1 MGTNIVKNE
10 IKILLETLSEQ
21 YSGIYNHVDKIPQ
34 IELDI
39 MMANIRKLYERL
51 SDLNKINAKEKAV
64 YEIKPAVEET
74 TPPIIP
80 IVEKKEETITKT
92 EEKTSPTLIFS
103 EPEVVAKVE
112 EKKEEPAVIPEL
124 PIVSE
129 EKQVEIIVPEIEKP
143 VKTNKSK
150 KAEDTDLFSLADKET
165 VADKYK
171 ETGKSM
177 HEKMKSEKADNS
189 IAEKMSKSPI
199 TNLKNTIGLND
210 KFLFINELFK
220 GDIQEYN
227 KAVDK
232 LTILTDLEETHQ
244 YLTEMSE
251 RFKWNEKPDAYHK
264 LEDLIIRK
272 FLK

>member
-21 YSGIYNHVDKIPQ
+21 YTGIYNHVDKIPQ

-39 MMANIRKLYERL
+39 MMANVRKLYERL
-51 SDLNKINAKEKAV
+51 SDLNKLNAKEKAI
-64 YEIKPAVEET
+64 YEVKPVVEENT
-74 TPPIIP
+74 TPIIP
-80 IVEKKEETITKT
+80 SIENNEKS
-92 EEKTSPTLIFS
+92 EEKPAPTLAFI
-103 EPEVVAKVE
+103 EPEEKVKIE
-112 EKKEEPAVIPEL
+112 EKKSPPVVTPEL
-124 PIVSE
+124 PLVAE
-129 EKQVEIIVPEIEKP
+129 EKLAENVVPEIEKP
-143 VKTNKSK
+143 VKTGKSK
-150 KAEDTDLFSLADKET
+150 KIEDSDLFSLAEKET

-171 ETGKSM
+171 EAGKSM

-189 IAEKMSKSPI
+189 IAEKMSKAPI

-232 LTILTDLEETHQ
+232 LTMLTELEETHN
-244 YLTEMSE
+244 YLTELGD
-251 RFKWNEKPDAYHK
+251 RFRWTEKPDTYHK